1 MQMPLVKE
9 IRFVFDRKAAAL
21 IAIGFGLAAYPV
33 YQHSKVDPN
42 AGNPYAA
49 AKKKARE
56 EKLRWMESDEM
67 PLK

>member
-1 MQMPLVKE
+1 MAFVKE
-9 IRFVFDRKAAAL
+9 VRSAFSKKAAL
-21 IAIGFGLAAYPV
+21 LTAIGFALAAYPV
-33 YQHSKVDPN
+33 YQHSKADPN

>member
-1 MQMPLVKE
+1 MPVVKE
-9 IRFVFDRKAAAL
+9 IRTAFSGRAAVLTAL
-21 IAIGFGLAAYPV
+21 GFALAAYPV
-33 YQHSKVDPN
+33 YQHSKVDPS

-56 EKLRWMESDEM
+56 EKLRWIESDEM

>member
-1 MQMPLVKE
+1 MT
-9 IRFVFDRKAAAL
+9 
-21 IAIGFGLAAYPV
+21 AIGFALAAYPV
-33 YQHSKVDPN
+33 YQHSKADPN